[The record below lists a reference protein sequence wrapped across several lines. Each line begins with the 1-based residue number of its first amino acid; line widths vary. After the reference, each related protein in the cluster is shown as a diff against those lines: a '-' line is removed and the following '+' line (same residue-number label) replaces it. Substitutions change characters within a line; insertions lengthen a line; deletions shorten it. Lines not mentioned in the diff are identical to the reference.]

1 MGLLLS
7 LVSIEIAGMSKIV
20 SFSIQQEKAGEQES
34 TQDDDEC
41 TLASSQIALNKMCSS
56 LITKD
61 NQKRF
66 RAFPEFYCREYGLS
80 LEQIHAVTDLDIIR
94 LLNLGGSVC
103 NLEKLTRTY
112 GLDILNL
119 CAEQTGKTI
128 DEVKTILPSS

>member
-1 MGLLLS
+1 
-7 LVSIEIAGMSKIV
+7 MSKIV
-20 SFSIQQEKAGEQES
+20 SLSIQREKTGEQDS
-34 TQDDDEC
+34 TQFDEEC
-41 TLASSQIALNKMCSS
+41 TIASSQFALNKMCST
-56 LITKD
+56 LIAKD
-61 NQKRF
+61 NQKKF

-94 LLNLGGSVC
+94 LLNLGGSVS

-128 DEVKTILPSS
+128 DEVKAILSPT